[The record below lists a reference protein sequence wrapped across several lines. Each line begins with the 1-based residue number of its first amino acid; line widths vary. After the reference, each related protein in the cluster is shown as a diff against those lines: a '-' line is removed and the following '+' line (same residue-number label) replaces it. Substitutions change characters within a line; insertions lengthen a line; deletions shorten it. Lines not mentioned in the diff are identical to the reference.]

1 MDDAELE
8 TRRAAWKKPEPKYA
22 RGYGQL
28 YINHVTQAH
37 EGCDFD
43 FLQHGPPTPEPPI
56 F

>member
-1 MDDAELE
+1 MSDSHYD
-8 TRRAAWKKPEPKYA
+8 RAIVGAG
-22 RGYGQL
+22 RQL

-43 FLQHGPPTPEPPI
+43 LLQHGPPTPEPPI